1 MLTNQFK
8 SVCGDVL
15 KLTTYVIHLKRA
27 EDRQANV
34 DILCSQLPG
43 VVKVLDAVDSLQL
56 STLEIESAFSQN
68 VHRPHY
74 PFPLRKGEIACFMSN
89 RLAWQSLIE
98 SNDEYCLIIED
109 DVLLDNI
116 EFLNALEL
124 VLGDSDADSFVRFP
138 IKQKESVQSIIRVDN
153 SITHFYPN
161 VVGLGTVMQL
171 VGRNTAKKLLNISQ
185 VIDRPIDTFLQ
196 MTWITGVYPSVVYP
210 SGVTEISSQLGGST
224 IGSKNS
230 FREMLIR
237 ELMRPIYRIKIK
249 FHSRFYR

>member
-1 MLTNQFK
+1 M
-8 SVCGDVL
+8 

-138 IKQKESVQSIIRVDN
+138 IKQKESVQSIIKVDD

-171 VGRNTAKKLLNISQ
+171 VGRNTAKKITQYIAGYRPTNRYILANDLDYWCLSVCCVSKRCYRNIQS
-185 VIDRPIDTFLQ
+185 
-196 MTWITGVYPSVVYP
+196 TWWQY
-210 SGVTEISSQLGGST
+210 
-224 IGSKNS
+224 
-230 FREMLIR
+230 
-237 ELMRPIYRIKIK
+237 YR
-249 FHSRFYR
+249 F